1 MAKTRKWR
9 DLYDKIS
16 PERRSAIEKRVEQS
30 MKEMP
35 IHELRAARRLTQQQL
50 AQTLGMTQPAVSQIE
65 HSTDLYLTTLENF
78 VEAMGG
84 HLEVFAVFHDG
95 KVKLTGPPVEHPEVP
110 GV

>member
-35 IHELRAARRLTQQQL
+35 IHELRAARRLTQRQL

-65 HSTDLYLTTLENF
+65 HSTDLYLSTLENF

-84 HLEVFAVFHDG
+84 RLEVHAIFPDG
-95 KVKLTGPPVEHPEVP
+95 KVKLTRTVAEDAETESE
-110 GV
+110 